1 MSNISVLGLGAM
13 GTRMA
18 ANLAAAGHRVTV
30 WNRTKATTS
39 DFAKSGPFIEAV
51 SPREAATG
59 ADAVVSM
66 LADDEA
72 VTQVWLDPADGAVQ
86 GLGADAVAIESSTI
100 TPDTAKTLGAAIE
113 KMASFAEAPVVGSR
127 PQAEAG
133 SLFYLLGGTERAV
146 DLALPYIEVN
156 AGATRHVGPV
166 GTAATMKLAINGLFA
181 AQVAAYAEVM
191 GVLDQSDVDTDDAF
205 ETLTGLP
212 ITSPGLQRILGL
224 IKTRQY
230 EPNFPVE
237 LVAKDL
243 RYLSGLAESLGAN
256 VPVIDATSGVYQ
268 AGAAHETQSDYDIAG
283 IADRY
288 LPANPQ
294 QAST

>member
-30 WNRTKATTS
+30 WNRTTATTS
-39 DFAKSGPFIEAV
+39 DFAASGPYIEAA
-51 SPREAATG
+51 SPQEAATG
-59 ADAVVSM
+59 ADAVVSI

-72 VTQVWLDPADGAVQ
+72 VTQVWLDPTDGALR
-86 GLGADAVAIESSTI
+86 GLSPDAVAIESSTI
-100 TPDTAKTLGAAIE
+100 TPDTAKKLGAAIE
-113 KMASFAEAPVVGSR
+113 KMASLAEAPVVGSR

-133 SLFYLLGGTERAV
+133 SLFYLLGGTEKAV
-146 DLALPYIEVN
+146 GRALPYIEAN
-156 AGATRHVGPV
+156 AGTTRHVGPI

-181 AQVAAYAEVM
+181 AQVAAYAEVV
-191 GVLDQSDVDTDDAF
+191 GLLDQSEVDTNDAF

-224 IKTRQY
+224 IKSRQY

-243 RYLSGLAESLGAN
+243 RYLSGLAESLGAS
-256 VPVIDATSGVYQ
+256 VPVMNAASDVYQ
-268 AGAAHETQSDYDIAG
+268 TGAAHETQSDYDIAG

-294 QAST
+294 QTST